1 MSTVL
6 ERPTREPTAG
16 TPATASKEQLRLLV
30 VDDHP
35 AVRRGVR
42 GLLEEQLDFCVVAT
56 VASAEEALA
65 IARRVSIDVA
75 VVDYQLE
82 ARSGLWLSRK
92 LKRLADPPRVVIYSA
107 YSDVLLAAAAVAAQA
122 DALVSKGGLGSDL
135 AEAIR
140 AVSAGH
146 LRLPSVPWQLAEVV
160 RRRLNDR
167 EQAIYGMLLAG
178 IPLSEVAVT
187 LRTSE
192 ASINSDLWEMLYKL
206 EPIDPARRQAQGT

>member
-6 ERPTREPTAG
+6 ERPAREPV
-16 TPATASKEQLRLLV
+16 PATRATATKEQLRLLV

-35 AVRRGVR
+35 AVRRGLR
-42 GLLEEQLDFCVVAT
+42 ALLEEQLDFRVVAA

-65 IARRVSIDVA
+65 VARKLSVDVA

-92 LKRLADPPRVVIYSA
+92 LKRLSEPPRVVIYSA
-107 YSDVLLAAAAVAAQA
+107 YSDVLLAAAAVAAEA

-140 AVSAGH
+140 TVSSGR
-146 LRLPSVPWQLAEVV
+146 LRLPVVPWQLSEVV

-178 IPLSEVAVT
+178 IPVRDVAAT

-192 ASINSDLWEMLYKL
+192 VSVNADLWEMLYKL
-206 EPIDPARRQAQGT
+206 EPLGRERRVAHGS

>member
-6 ERPTREPTAG
+6 ERPTREPEAH
-16 TPATASKEQLRLLV
+16 TPATAIKEQLRLLV

-42 GLLEEQLDFCVVAT
+42 SLLEEQLDFRVVAT

-65 IARRVSIDVA
+65 IARRLTIDVA
-75 VVDYQLE
+75 VIDYQLE

-107 YSDVLLAAAAVAAQA
+107 YSDVLLAAAAVAAEA
-122 DALVSKGGLGSDL
+122 DALVSKGGLGADL

-140 AVSAGH
+140 AVWSGH
-146 LRLPSVPWQLAEVV
+146 LRLPTVPWQLAEVV
-160 RRRLNDR
+160 RRRLDER

-178 IPLSEVAVT
+178 MPISEVAQT

-192 ASINSDLWEMLYKL
+192 ASVNADLWEMLYKL